1 MLSLLLLAPA
11 FAAPMQDT
19 ASAGMDAA
27 PCYGA
32 YPTDI
37 VPLDGSGNVSP
48 ATVPAVFVNAD
59 CGAGA
64 LTVMLSAGADDAWTT
79 TLPADHTGLYW
90 LTDITL
96 VADRTYVLSVSA
108 ADWGTLTSTFH
119 TGSGPISVTGVPTL
133 SIVGSHLQDG
143 GSNAAV
149 SLQIGLVPDP
159 SGAIYSLSRDGAVV
173 SAGIGSGT
181 VIDGFRGE
189 DGQEV
194 CYTVTQLLGD
204 GSALGTSTESC
215 VTLLQGG
222 TDVTKSGC
230 STGGGSAALIP
241 ALGALFALLGVR
253 RNRA

>member
-19 ASAGMDAA
+19 ASGMDAA

-79 TLPADHTGLYW
+79 TVPVDHTGLYW

-108 ADWGTLTSTFH
+108 EDWGTLTSTFH

-159 SGAIYSLSRDGAVV
+159 SGAIYTLSRDGAVV

-194 CYTVTQLLGD
+194 CYTVTQVLGD
-204 GSALGTSTESC
+204 GSELGTSTESC

-230 STGGGSAALIP
+230 SAVGANTALLP
-241 ALGALFALLGVR
+241 ALGALLALLGVR